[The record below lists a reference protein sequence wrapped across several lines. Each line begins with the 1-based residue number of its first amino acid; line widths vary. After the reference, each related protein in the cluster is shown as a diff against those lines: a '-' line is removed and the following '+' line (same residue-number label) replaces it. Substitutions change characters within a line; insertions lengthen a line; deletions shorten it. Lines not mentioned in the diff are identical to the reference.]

1 MNTLEKKEVNT
12 DVAPSLTLLPWDAVL
27 ETGKAVTVGSR
38 KHLANEWQSHQR
50 EEHLDA
56 ALRHI
61 GAVLVGQEIDDET
74 NCHHL
79 ALAASRILFALSQS
93 IPENS

>member
-1 MNTLEKKEVNT
+1 MNTPERT
-12 DVAPSLTLLPWDAVL
+12 DVSPSLTLLPWDAVL
-27 ETGKAVTVGSR
+27 ETGKAVTVGSQ
-38 KHLANEWQSHQR
+38 KHPAGEWQSLPR
-50 EEHLDA
+50 EVHLDA

>member
-1 MNTLEKKEVNT
+1 MNTPERKEVNT
-12 DVAPSLTLLPWDAVL
+12 DVSPSLTLLPWDAVL
-27 ETGKAVTVGSR
+27 ETGKAVTIGSQ
-38 KHLANEWQSHQR
+38 KHLAGEWQTFPR
-50 EEHLDA
+50 EVHLDA

-61 GAVLVGQEIDDET
+61 GAVLVGQEIDGET